1 MRWLGK
7 AGLSDLVALWW
18 VAGHTDW
25 TFQGGGGGGE
35 RERTIYNKLLK
46 KIIVIETLLYIYTH
60 HMIIRLNSWKVVYI
74 CYKLF
79 LFYFW

>member
-25 TFQGGGGGGE
+25 TFQGGGAEGRE
-35 RERTIYNKLLK
+35 REQSTINCWT
-46 KIIVIETLLYIYTH
+46 KIVVIETLLYIYTH
-60 HMIIRLNSWKVVYI
+60 HIIIRLNSWKVVPVYI
-74 CYKLF
+74 FYKLF
-79 LFYFW
+79 LS

>member
-25 TFQGGGGGGE
+25 TVQGGGGRGE
-35 RERTIYNKLLK
+35 RERKHSTITVEQKLLWLK
-46 KIIVIETLLYIYTH
+46 HCYTYIHIT
-60 HMIIRLNSWKVVYI
+60 
-74 CYKLF
+74 
-79 LFYFW
+79 

>member
-25 TFQGGGGGGE
+25 TFQGGGGGGQRGE
-35 RERTIYNKLLK
+35 REQSTITVEQILLWLK
-46 KIIVIETLLYIYTH
+46 HCYTYIHIT
-60 HMIIRLNSWKVVYI
+60 
-74 CYKLF
+74 
-79 LFYFW
+79 

>member
-25 TFQGGGGGGE
+25 TFQGGGGRGE
-35 RERTIYNKLLK
+35 RERTIYNKLLNK
-46 KIIVIETLLYIYTH
+46 YCCDWNTVIHIYTSH
-60 HMIIRLNSWKVVYI
+60 D
-74 CYKLF
+74 YKTEF
-79 LFYFW
+79 MKSSIYFS